1 MPTRATTD
9 ISHEQLTDHDI
20 ERHPHESTKRGSNRM
35 VELVSVAS
43 VNSGDRELGLAYA
56 QIAEHGDQ
64 ASGERALALLKQ
76 AEREGAT
83 DAALHVRLGFLEQ
96 ISGTPDPAQ
105 REYRA
110 ALAENAFESTALANL
125 AVIDAAKGDAAEAVD
140 LLERAAATDPSQT
153 AAGLDLAF
161 LQCRIGEKAQA
172 MQTIELAE
180 PFNPDNAALHEFL
193 HTGRYGGQVCSI
205 K

>member
-35 VELVSVAS
+35 LELVPVGS

-56 QIAEHGDQ
+56 QMAEHGDQ

-83 DAALHVRLGFLEQ
+83 DAAVHVCLGFLEQ
-96 ISGTPDPAQ
+96 ISGAPDAAQ
-105 REYRA
+105 REYKA

-125 AVIDAAKGDAAEAVD
+125 AVIDAAKGDAAEAVK
-140 LLERAAATDPSQT
+140 LFERAVAADPGET
-153 AAGLDLAF
+153 AAGLDLAL
-161 LQCRIGEKAQA
+161 LQCKFGEKAKA
-172 MQTIELAE
+172 LQTIERAE
-180 PFNPDNAALHEFL
+180 RFNPDNAALHEFSPYREVRRAGL
-193 HTGRYGGQVCSI
+193 QY
-205 K
+205 

>member
-1 MPTRATTD
+1 
-9 ISHEQLTDHDI
+9 
-20 ERHPHESTKRGSNRM
+20 M

-180 PFNPDNAALHEFL
+180 RFNPDNAALHEFSPYREVRRADL
-193 HTGRYGGQVCSI
+193 RY
-205 K
+205 